1 MAQSINTSYAVIVLG
16 DHGTLEVDDLAEKA
30 AEQGA
35 VIAETYSFEPG
46 EPAGHDDLADVEA
59 VVTAL
64 SRAIATG
71 ADLWVPFPLPDLGR
85 EEHLRRL
92 SLVLQRHGLNMLMGR
107 DLEPCTID
115 GGFSPIDFAL
125 RTEVR
130 AVDGLDFAAIAGAG
144 VRTLGAEI
152 EMALREAGDQVSERG
167 DQVSERDE
175 CVHRRTDETVDETVD
190 EPVDEPAYEPADVAP
205 VRSRRARRTQT
216 SAEGEIL
223 FSTGDVARFFGRPVQ
238 WVYAAMRDNA
248 FVRKDGTIIEPI
260 RVGKGRHRRFTYTEL
275 NDMVLSC
282 YRRGLV
288 TEDEY
293 LTLLVALFREKFGR

>member
-35 VIAETYSFEPG
+35 VIAATYSFEPG

-152 EMALREAGDQVSERG
+152 EMALREAGDQVSER
-167 DQVSERDE
+167 DE
-175 CVHRRTDETVDETVD
+175 CVHRRTDAPADETVD
-190 EPVDEPAYEPADVAP
+190 EPVYEPTDEPADVAP

-216 SAEGEIL
+216 SAEGEKL
-223 FSTGDVARFFGRPVQ
+223 YSTGDVARFFGKPVQ

-275 NDMVLSC
+275 DDMVLSC
-282 YRRGLV
+282 YRRGLI
-288 TEDEY
+288 TEDDY
-293 LTLLVALFREKFGR
+293 LTLVVALFREKYGR

>member
-152 EMALREAGDQVSERG
+152 EMALREAGDQVSER
-167 DQVSERDE
+167 DE
-175 CVHRRTDETVDETVD
+175 CVHRRTDETVD

>member
-152 EMALREAGDQVSERG
+152 EMALREAGDQVSER
-167 DQVSERDE
+167 DE
-175 CVHRRTDETVDETVD
+175 CVHRRTDAPADETVD
-190 EPVDEPAYEPADVAP
+190 EPVYEPVDEPADVAP

-216 SAEGEIL
+216 SAEGEKL
-223 FSTGDVARFFGRPVQ
+223 YSTGDVARFFGKPVQ

-275 NDMVLSC
+275 DDMVLSC
-282 YRRGLV
+282 YRRGLI
-288 TEDEY
+288 TEDDY
-293 LTLLVALFREKFGR
+293 LTLLVALFREKYGR

>member
-115 GGFSPIDFAL
+115 GGFSPMDFAL

-152 EMALREAGDQVSERG
+152 EMALREAGDQVSER
-167 DQVSERDE
+167 DE
-175 CVHRRTDETVDETVD
+175 CVHRRTDAPADETVD
-190 EPVDEPAYEPADVAP
+190 EPVYEPTDEPADVAP
-205 VRSRRARRTQT
+205 ARSRRARRTQT
-216 SAEGEIL
+216 SAEGEKL
-223 FSTGDVARFFGRPVQ
+223 YSTGDVARFFGKPVQ

-275 NDMVLSC
+275 DDMVLSC
-282 YRRGLV
+282 YRRGLI
-288 TEDEY
+288 TEDDY
-293 LTLLVALFREKFGR
+293 LTLLVALFREKYGR

>member
-1 MAQSINTSYAVIVLG
+1 VVAQSINTSYAVIVLG

-46 EPAGHDDLADVEA
+46 EPAGQDDLADVEA
-59 VVTAL
+59 IVTAL
-64 SRAIATG
+64 GRAIATG

-107 DLEPCTID
+107 ELEPCTVD

-130 AVDGLDFAAIAGAG
+130 AVDALDFAAIAGAG

-152 EMALREAGDQVSERG
+152 ELALREAGDQVS
-167 DQVSERDE
+167 DRDE
-175 CVHRRTDETVDETVD
+175 CAHRHAD
-190 EPVDEPAYEPADVAP
+190 EPIDEPAYEPADVAP

-216 SAEGEIL
+216 SADGEIL

>member
-1 MAQSINTSYAVIVLG
+1 MVAQSINTSYAVIVLG

-152 EMALREAGDQVSERG
+152 EMALREAGDQVSER
-167 DQVSERDE
+167 DE
-175 CVHRRTDETVDETVD
+175 CVHRRADAPADETVD
-190 EPVDEPAYEPADVAP
+190 EPVYEPVDEPADVAP

-216 SAEGEIL
+216 SAEGEKL
-223 FSTGDVARFFGRPVQ
+223 YSTGDVARFFGKPMK

-275 NDMVLSC
+275 DDMVLSC
-282 YRRGLV
+282 YRRGLI
-288 TEDEY
+288 TEDDY
-293 LTLLVALFREKFGR
+293 LTLVVALFREKYGR

>member
-152 EMALREAGDQVSERG
+152 EMALREAGDQVSEG
-167 DQVSERDE
+167 DE
-175 CVHRRTDETVDETVD
+175 CGHRRVDVPADETVD
-190 EPVDEPAYEPADVAP
+190 EPVYEPVDEPADVAP

-216 SAEGEIL
+216 SAEGEKL
-223 FSTGDVARFFGRPVQ
+223 YSTGDVARFFGKPVQ

-275 NDMVLSC
+275 DDMVLSC
-282 YRRGLV
+282 YRRGLI
-288 TEDEY
+288 TEDDY
-293 LTLLVALFREKFGR
+293 LTLVVALFREKYGR

>member
-1 MAQSINTSYAVIVLG
+1 VVAQSINTSYAVIVLG
-16 DHGTLEVDDLAEKA
+16 DHGTLEVDDLAVKA

-35 VIAETYSFEPG
+35 VITESYSFEPG
-46 EPAGHDDLADVEA
+46 EPAGEDDLTEVESD
-59 VVTAL
+59 VTAL
-64 SRAIATG
+64 SRAIATWT
-71 ADLWVPFPLPDLGR
+71 DFWVPFPIADFGR

-107 DLEPCTID
+107 ELEPCTID

-130 AVDGLDFAAIAGAG
+130 AVDALDFAAIAGAG

-152 EMALREAGDQVSERG
+152 ELALREAGNEASD
-167 DQVSERDE
+167 RDE
-175 CVHRRTDETVDETVD
+175 CAYRHADEPTDEPTD
-190 EPVDEPAYEPADVAP
+190 EPVDEPVDEPADVAP

-216 SAEGEIL
+216 SADGEIL

>member
-1 MAQSINTSYAVIVLG
+1 MVAQSINTSYAVIVLG

-46 EPAGHDDLADVEA
+46 EPAGQDDLADVEA
-59 VVTAL
+59 IVTAL
-64 SRAIATG
+64 GRAIATG

-107 DLEPCTID
+107 ELEPCTID

-130 AVDGLDFAAIAGAG
+130 AVDALDFAAIAGAG

-152 EMALREAGDQVSERG
+152 EMALREAGDQVSER
-167 DQVSERDE
+167 DE
-175 CVHRRTDETVDETVD
+175 CGHHRTDAPADETVD
-190 EPVDEPAYEPADVAP
+190 EPVDEPADVAP

-216 SAEGEIL
+216 TAEGEKL
-223 FSTGDVARFFGRPVQ
+223 YSTGDVARFFGRPVQ

-275 NDMVLSC
+275 DDMVLSC
-282 YRRGLV
+282 YRRGLI
-288 TEDEY
+288 TEDDY
-293 LTLLVALFREKFGR
+293 LTLLVALFREKYGR

>member
-1 MAQSINTSYAVIVLG
+1 MVAQSINTSYAVIVLG

-46 EPAGHDDLADVEA
+46 EPAGQDDLADVEA

-64 SRAIATG
+64 GRAIATG

-107 DLEPCTID
+107 ELEPCTVD

-130 AVDGLDFAAIAGAG
+130 AVDALDFAAIAGAG

-152 EMALREAGDQVSERG
+152 ELALREAGDQVS
-167 DQVSERDE
+167 DRDE
-175 CVHRRTDETVDETVD
+175 CAHRHAD
-190 EPVDEPAYEPADVAP
+190 EPTDEPAYEPADVAP

-216 SAEGEIL
+216 TADGEIL

>member
-152 EMALREAGDQVSERG
+152 EMALREAGDQVSER
-167 DQVSERDE
+167 DE
-175 CVHRRTDETVDETVD
+175 CGHRRVDETVD

>member
-1 MAQSINTSYAVIVLG
+1 MAHSINTSYAVIVLG

-152 EMALREAGDQVSERG
+152 EMALREAGDQVSER
-167 DQVSERDE
+167 DE
-175 CVHRRTDETVDETVD
+175 CVHRRVDAPADETVD
-190 EPVDEPAYEPADVAP
+190 EPVYEPTDEPADVAP
-205 VRSRRARRTQT
+205 ARSRRARRTQT
-216 SAEGEIL
+216 SAEGEKL
-223 FSTGDVARFFGRPVQ
+223 YSTGDVARFFGKPVQ

-275 NDMVLSC
+275 DDMVLSC
-282 YRRGLV
+282 YRRGLI
-288 TEDEY
+288 TEDDY
-293 LTLLVALFREKFGR
+293 LTLLVALFREKYGR